1 MDYKFLAANFITSY
15 VACYLA
21 NHVKIN
27 FNFSWKNDS
36 KEENTT
42 YSESTPIVEAKNE
55 LLEDTKSEHTTDP
68 SEIVGYS
75 ADDYISYDEAF
86 AGLDVFSKDLRE
98 QEETIIK
105 TNQKISKL
113 MKEDVFH
120 KYMEFYLKS
129 RDDEVPKAVPREIAS
144 FVN

>member
-21 NHVKIN
+21 NHVN

-42 YSESTPIVEAKNE
+42 YTESTPIVEAKYE

-68 SEIVGYS
+68 AEIVGYS

-86 AGLDVFSKDLRE
+86 AGLDVFSKDLRD

-105 TNQKISKL
+105 TNRNSKA
-113 MKEDVFH
+113 MKEDIFH

-129 RDDEVPKAVPREIAS
+129 RDDEVPKAVPREIVPC
-144 FVN
+144 VN